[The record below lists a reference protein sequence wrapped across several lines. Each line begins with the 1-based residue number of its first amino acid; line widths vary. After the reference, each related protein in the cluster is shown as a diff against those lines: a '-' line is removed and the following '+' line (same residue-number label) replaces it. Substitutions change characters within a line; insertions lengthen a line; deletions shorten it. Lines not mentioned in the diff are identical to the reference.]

1 MQQSGPTEIAVS
13 RLKGGASV
21 TQLLHEANGPALGD
35 YLFQFLCKTPRSVET
50 IAGLAGLNKS
60 SLYRI
65 LNAEVSPQRNVLL
78 RLSRVLGMNLSET
91 QKLLK
96 IGDLASLSGSSPRD
110 IVIID
115 GILRE
120 LDIIDINNHLEKNG
134 FSDFPASCLTIPRRR
149 IRSSRKNIFLLK
161 TSGESCC

>member
-35 YLFQFLCKTPRSVET
+35 YLFQFLRKTPRSVEA

-134 FSDFPASCLTIPRRR
+134 FSDLFS
-149 IRSSRKNIFLLK
+149 KK
-161 TSGESCC
+161 

>member
-21 TQLLHEANGPALGD
+21 TQLLHEANGP

-120 LDIIDINNHLEKNG
+120 LDIIDINNRLEKNG
-134 FSDFPASCLTIPRRR
+134 FSDLFS
-149 IRSSRKNIFLLK
+149 KK
-161 TSGESCC
+161 

>member
-1 MQQSGPTEIAVS
+1 MVQEGVIFMQQSGPTEIAVS
-13 RLKGGASV
+13 RLKNGVPV
-21 TQLLHEANGPALGD
+21 TQLLHEATGPALGD
-35 YLFQFLCKTPRSVET
+35 YLFQFLCRTTCSVET

-78 RLSRVLGMNLSET
+78 RLSRALGMNLSET

-96 IGDLASLSGSSPRD
+96 IGGLSSLSGSSPRD

-115 GILRE
+115 GILRG
-120 LDIIDINNHLEKNG
+120 LDIVDINNRLTKNG
-134 FSDFPASCLTIPRRR
+134 FPDLFS
-149 IRSSRKNIFLLK
+149 KK
-161 TSGESCC
+161 

>member
-35 YLFQFLCKTPRSVET
+35 YLFQFLRKTPRSVET

-120 LDIIDINNHLEKNG
+120 LDIIDINNHLEKTA
-134 FSDFPASCLTIPRRR
+134 FLTYSARNNERQTRKR
-149 IRSSRKNIFLLK
+149 IRIWKIADV
-161 TSGESCC
+161 

>member
-1 MQQSGPTEIAVS
+1 MGETYPFMAQEGVIFMQQSGPTEIAVS

-35 YLFQFLCKTPRSVET
+35 YLFQFLRKTPRSVET

-134 FSDFPASCLTIPRRR
+134 FSDLFS
-149 IRSSRKNIFLLK
+149 KK
-161 TSGESCC
+161 

>member
-1 MQQSGPTEIAVS
+1 LTEYGQNISLYGTGRSHFMQQSGPTEIAVS
-13 RLKGGASV
+13 RLKGGTSV

-35 YLFQFLCKTPRSVET
+35 YLFQFLRKTPRSVET

-134 FSDFPASCLTIPRRR
+134 FSDLFS
-149 IRSSRKNIFLLK
+149 KK
-161 TSGESCC
+161 

>member
-35 YLFQFLCKTPRSVET
+35 YLFQFLRKTPRSVET

-65 LNAEVSPQRNVLL
+65 LNAQRNVLL

-120 LDIIDINNHLEKNG
+120 LDIIDINNRLEKNG
-134 FSDFPASCLTIPRRR
+134 FSDLFS
-149 IRSSRKNIFLLK
+149 KK
-161 TSGESCC
+161 